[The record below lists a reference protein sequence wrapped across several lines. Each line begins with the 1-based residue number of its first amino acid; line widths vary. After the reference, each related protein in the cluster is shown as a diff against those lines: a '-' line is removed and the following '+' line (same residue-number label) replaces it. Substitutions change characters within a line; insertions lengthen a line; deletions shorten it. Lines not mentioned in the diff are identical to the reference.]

1 MKKTFKETKFGKILA
16 EKLPDAIAIIG
27 DVLPDNGVFGIAK
40 NLIDKAV
47 ISKEDKEVLQSAA
60 KEFELTELKL
70 ILEDKQSARIREV
83 ELAKT
88 GTIDYLMIGTGVTL
102 MLGFLMNIIA
112 LTFFEIPPGNK
123 EAVLHAQGIIE
134 GGFIGGMVFY
144 YFGASKQQ
152 SKD

>member
-1 MKKTFKETKFGKILA
+1 
-16 EKLPDAIAIIG
+16 
-27 DVLPDNGVFGIAK
+27 VLGIAK
-40 NLIDKAV
+40 NLIDK
-47 ISKEDKEVLQSAA
+47 STLTKEEKEELHASAR
-60 KEFELTELKL
+60 EFELTELKL
-70 ILEDKQSARIREV
+70 YMEDKQSARVREV

-88 GTIDYLMIGTGVTL
+88 GKTDYLMLATGVTL
-102 MLGFLMNIIA
+102 MAGFLMNIIA

-152 SKD
+152 